1 MKQILKYLMVLVI
14 ALSSV
19 QSLNAEVISSVTG
32 ELKLNE
38 RPLDLA
44 NTADGKLTF
53 VLTDEGN
60 VFIYANQRDLKDKVF
75 VGKRF
80 DKIEVSPRGEHLLLS
95 SNKDKSVQ
103 ILSLDFIHQI
113 DITGSPYKGKE
124 SAPVVIAVFSDFQ

>member
-1 MKQILKYLMVLVI
+1 MKQIFKYLMVLVI
-14 ALSSV
+14 GLFSV
-19 QSLNAEVISSVTG
+19 QSLNAEVIKSVTG

-60 VFIYANQRDLKDKVF
+60 VFIYTNQRVLKDKVF

-80 DKIEVSPRGEHLLLS
+80 DKIEVAPRGEYLLLS
-95 SNKDKSVQ
+95 SNQDKSVQ
-103 ILSLDFIHQI
+103 ILSLDFIHKI
-113 DITGSPYKGKE
+113 DVTGSPYKGKDN
-124 SAPVVIAVFSDFQ
+124 APVVIAVFSDFQ